1 MKIFHKNGM
10 VTLTIG
16 LLTLAAVS
24 TVAINNLPIA
34 QAVGSGPGTP
44 NGSPYGQTV
53 SKEAQT
59 GPGGFGQDL
68 KDCRAAGGCQG
79 DGNNGLHDIRAND
92 QGGGNKLGGTTTR
105 DEAAS
110 P

>member
-1 MKIFHKNGM
+1 MEKIQHKNILL
-10 VTLTIG
+10 TFTIG

-44 NGSPYGQTV
+44 NGSPYGGLV
-53 SKEAQT
+53 SNEAQT
-59 GPGGFGQDL
+59 GEGGFGADF
-68 KDCRAAGGCQG
+68 KACRAGGGCQG

-92 QGGGNKLGGTTTR
+92 QAGGNKAGTTR

>member
-1 MKIFHKNGM
+1 MEKIQHNNVI
-10 VTLTIG
+10 VTLIIG

-44 NGSPYGQTV
+44 NGSPYGGLV
-53 SKEAQT
+53 SSEAQT
-59 GPGGFGQDL
+59 GQGGFGQDL
-68 KDCRAAGGCQG
+68 KDCRASGGCQG

-92 QGGGNKLGGTTTR
+92 QAGGNKAGTTR